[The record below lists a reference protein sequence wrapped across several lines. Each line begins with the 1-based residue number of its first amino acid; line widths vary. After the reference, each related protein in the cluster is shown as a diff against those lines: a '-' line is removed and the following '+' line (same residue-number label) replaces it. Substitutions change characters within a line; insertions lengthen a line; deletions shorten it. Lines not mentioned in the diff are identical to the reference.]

1 MEWVLAILGVGC
13 VFFAFQVVVDYVR
26 YRRVIQPRIAKL
38 EAAKEELSAKIE
50 ATKEGLGESQGQL
63 DPIKD
68 EVGKL
73 EQEYLDLQQQ
83 IDDERSKQRPRA
95 IRFRS

>member
-1 MEWVLAILGVGC
+1 MEWVLAVLGVGC
-13 VFFAFQVVVDYVR
+13 VFFAFQVVVDYIR
-26 YRRVIQPRIAKL
+26 YRRVIQPKIARL
-38 EAAKEELSAKIE
+38 EAAKEQLRAKIE
-50 ATKEGLGESQGQL
+50 TTKAGLGESQGEL

-68 EVGKL
+68 EVGKM

-83 IDDERSKQRPRA
+83 IDDERSKQRPRP